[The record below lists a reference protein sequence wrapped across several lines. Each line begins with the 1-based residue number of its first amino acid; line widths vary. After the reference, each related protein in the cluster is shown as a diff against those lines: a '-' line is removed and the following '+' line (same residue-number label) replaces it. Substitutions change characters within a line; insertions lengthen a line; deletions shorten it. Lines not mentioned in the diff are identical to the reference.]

1 MSKCTRACGPADI
14 AAVLAIINDAAQA
27 YAGVIPA
34 DRWRD
39 PYLSEDALRREIAA
53 GVRLFAHEAGG
64 TLAAVMGIQSKG
76 EVTLIRHAYVRPD
89 FQRRGVGGA
98 LLAGLCGEAETPLLV
113 GTWARATWAIRF
125 YEKNGFRL
133 VPAAEKDHLLG
144 AYWSIPARQIA
155 ASVVLADAAWFAAPV
170 ESSRAATEG

>member
-1 MSKCTRACGPADI
+1 MSGRNRPCGGADI
-14 AAVLAIINDAAQA
+14 AAVLAIVNAAARA

-39 PYLSEDALRREIAA
+39 PYMSEDALRGEMAA
-53 GVRLFAHEAGG
+53 GVGFLGHEEGGELAG
-64 TLAAVMGIQSKG
+64 VMGSQPKG

-98 LLAGLCGEAETPLLV
+98 LLAGFRAEAQTPLLV
-113 GTWARATWAIRF
+113 GTWAAAAWAIRF

-133 VPAAEKDHLLG
+133 VPAAEKDRLLA
-144 AYWSIPARQIA
+144 AYWSLPARQIA
-155 ASVVLADAAWFAAPV
+155 TSVVLADEAWFA
-170 ESSRAATEG
+170 T